1 MKTREQLE
9 QDIADR
15 DRMIERLKTQLTK
28 ALEAVAK
35 ITVDARTPDAT
46 LKP

>member
-15 DRMIERLKTQLTK
+15 DRMIERLKHQLTR
-28 ALEAVAK
+28 ALEEVAK
-35 ITVDARTPDAT
+35 TYKEGGSR
-46 LKP
+46 